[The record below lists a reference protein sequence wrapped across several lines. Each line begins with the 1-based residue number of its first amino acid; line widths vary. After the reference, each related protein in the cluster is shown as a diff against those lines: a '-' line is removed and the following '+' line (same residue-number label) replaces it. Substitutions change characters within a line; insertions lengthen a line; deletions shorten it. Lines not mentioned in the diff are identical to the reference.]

1 VGNQSNSLA
10 EETLLIR
17 ADANVAM
24 GTGHVMRCLA
34 LAQAWQDSGGD
45 AVFGMNE
52 PLPSIGDRLLS
63 EGMEVVPVE
72 ALSGSREDAGRTAEL
87 ASDRGAAWIVVDG
100 YHFDADYQRELKAA
114 GLQVLF
120 VDDNGHASHYAA
132 DLILNQNVYADESL
146 YPGREPYTRLLLGS
160 RYVLLRREF
169 RAWQGW
175 KRVIPAVG
183 HKVLVSMGGSDSGNV
198 TAAVIPA
205 LQSVPID
212 GLEVTVVAG
221 AGNPHLESLEAAIRS
236 CNGSFRLVK
245 DAVNMPELMA
255 WADVMLAAA
264 GTICWEICAM
274 GLPSLLV
281 VTAANQRRAAD
292 RLAAL
297 GAARTLDSG
306 RETIATAAAP
316 ILLGLIQSQSSRES
330 LSSKA
335 RELVDLAGAARVVSV
350 LRGLSEPNI
359 SEPIVSRPNIS
370 EPDIQ

>member
-1 VGNQSNSLA
+1 VGKNQGNGVA
-10 EETLLIR
+10 DATLLVR

-34 LAQAWQDSGGD
+34 LAQAWQDSGGK
-45 AVFGMNE
+45 AVFAMNG
-52 PLPSIGDRLLS
+52 PLPSMRDRLLS
-63 EGMEVVPVE
+63 EGMEVASVE
-72 ALSGSREDAGRTAEL
+72 ALAGSREDAGRVAEL
-87 ASDRGAAWIVVDG
+87 ARHRGAAWVVVDG

-146 YPGREPYTRLLLGS
+146 YSKREPYTRFLLGS

-175 KRVIPAVG
+175 KRVIPPVG
-183 HKVLVSMGGSDSGNV
+183 RKVLVSMGGSDSGNV

-221 AGNPHLESLEAAIRS
+221 AGNPHLESLEAVVRS
-236 CNGSFRLVK
+236 CSGGFRLVK

-297 GAARTLDSG
+297 GAACTLDPKA
-306 RETIATAAAP
+306 ETIATAAGP
-316 ILLGLIQSQSSRES
+316 ILLNLLVSQNFRQS

-350 LRGLSEPNI
+350 LRRL
-359 SEPIVSRPNIS
+359 S